1 MDFGESVYI
10 LNNIFTSLHLVRKC
24 YEVILSSLTW
34 YSDFLFDFS
43 IIRTL
48 DGKVLHNINIQQQC
62 LAVTGVKITSMCINQ
77 INKQMS
83 ELLPELFLLLSQL

>member
-10 LNNIFTSLHLVRKC
+10 LNNIFTSLHLFRKC

-48 DGKVLHNINIQQQC
+48 DGKVLHKYKHPA
-62 LAVTGVKITSMCINQ
+62 AVFGCDWSQN
-77 INKQMS
+77 NKYVY
-83 ELLPELFLLLSQL
+83 